1 MTTLLVRARY
11 VVGYAGGDHMILRD
25 GEVVVEDSRIS
36 FVGRGYSGQVDR
48 VVDGGN
54 AILGP
59 GFIDL
64 DALADIDHAILD
76 SWHGPETGPGLSWS
90 ADYFRNRRH
99 DVFSAEDRDFKH
111 AFAFT
116 HLLRNGITTAMPIE
130 AETHNAWAETYDEM
144 AIAAATATE
153 LGLRIYLG
161 PSYRAGVGI
170 TESDGRHTV
179 LFDEAEGWRGL
190 AEAVR
195 FVERFSPHAD
205 GLVRGALLPCRIETL
220 TPELMRATASE
231 AKRLGAKVRLH
242 CLQDLSEL
250 AFLGERYGKSPLE
263 LLDETGLLDADLLIP
278 HATYIGGHSRNPGG
292 DHGDLERL
300 ARSGASIIHCP
311 MTSLRYGVALESFA
325 RYRAAGVNIAL
336 GTDSFPPDMIRN
348 MDVGVHL
355 SKLVEGRPDGG
366 SAAELFRV
374 ATLGGAAALG
384 RDDLGRLAVGACA
397 DMVLVDLDDPR
408 IGAVE
413 DPIRTLLMNCT
424 GANVRT
430 AVIDGRVVMENGI
443 LAGINEPSMRR
454 RAQAYFDRMKAAYSE
469 RDHRRRPAEELFS
482 ASFPSA
488 E

>member
-1 MTTLLVRARY
+1 MTTLLVKARY
-11 VVGYAGGDHMILRD
+11 VVGYADGDHVILRD
-25 GEVVVEDSRIS
+25 GEVVVDGNRIT
-36 FVGRGYSGQVDR
+36 FVGRGYAGQVDR
-48 VVDGGN
+48 VIDGGD
-54 AILGP
+54 AILSP

-76 SWHGPETGPGLSWS
+76 TWHGPETGSGLSWS
-90 ADYFRNRRH
+90 ADYFYNRRR

-144 AIAAATATE
+144 AIAAATASD

-161 PSYRAGVGI
+161 PSYRAGINV
-170 TESDGRHTV
+170 TEADGRHTV

-195 FVERFSPHAD
+195 FVENFSPEAD

-231 AKRLGAKVRLH
+231 ARRLNAKVRLH

-250 AFLGERYGKSPLE
+250 EFLRERYGKSPLDMLE
-263 LLDETGLLDADLLIP
+263 ETGLLEADLLIP
-278 HATYIGGHSRNPGG
+278 HATYVGGHSRNPNG
-292 DHGDLERL
+292 DRGDLARL
-300 ARSGASIIHCP
+300 AKSGISIIHCP
-311 MTSLRYGVALESFA
+311 MTSLRYGVTLESFA

-355 SKLVEGRPDGG
+355 SKVVEGRQDGG
-366 SAAELFRV
+366 SAADLFRA

-384 RDDLGRLAVGACA
+384 RDDLGRLAPGACA
-397 DMVLVDLDDPR
+397 DMVLVSLKEPR
-408 IGAVE
+408 IGAIE

-424 GANVRT
+424 GANVT
-430 AVIDGRVVMENGI
+430 TVIIDGRVVMENGVI
-443 LAGINEPSMRR
+443 PGIDEEAMRQ
-454 RAQAYFDRMKAAYSE
+454 RAQTYFDTMKAAYSE
-469 RDHRRRPAEELFS
+469 RDYRRRPVEQLFPPE
-482 ASFPSA
+482 FP
-488 E
+488 EG